1 MYDNIVQFYCGGHGM
16 HDDTIE
22 MTSLCTFAVTKQPGS
37 SILVEA
43 SGEMMCGTLLLMSVA
58 GW

>member
-1 MYDNIVQFYCGGHGM
+1 M

-22 MTSLCTFAVTKQPGS
+22 MTSLCTFAVAKQPGS

-43 SGEMMCGTLLLMSVA
+43 SGEGLCGTLLLMSVA